1 MPRTSLRLLKTWP
14 ELRAWRAAQDPARP
28 VHLVPTM
35 GALHEGHLSL
45 FRHARS
51 DHGIAIAS
59 LFVNPLQ
66 FERKEDLVNYPRTV
80 DEDCAQMEAAGVEAV
95 YMPDL
100 ADMYGAD
107 GCQILLDAGPG
118 GEHFEGA
125 ARPGHFGGMLTV
137 VHKLFQR
144 VQPQRAFF
152 GEKDAQQLFLV
163 QRMAHDLDF
172 PVEVVGCPIVREDD
186 GLALSSRNVHLTPS
200 GRVHALGLSKSLVTV
215 ASSFEKGSRDVDH
228 LNQQLH
234 TAMEQAGVQVAYA
247 NVIDEAT
254 FLPLDEATAKP
265 GQGWRAVVA
274 GRVEG
279 VHLLDN
285 RYLGIA

>member
-1 MPRTSLRLLKTWP
+1 
-14 ELRAWRAAQDPARP
+14 
-28 VHLVPTM
+28 M
-35 GALHEGHLSL
+35 GALHDGHLSL

-51 DHGIAIAS
+51 DRGIAIAS

-66 FERKEDLVNYPRTV
+66 FERAEDLANYPRTIE
-80 DEDCAQMEAAGVEAV
+80 DDCAQMEASGVEAV

-118 GEHFEGA
+118 GEHFEGS

-172 PVEVVGCPIVREDD
+172 PVEVVGCPIVREND
-186 GLALSSRNVHLTPS
+186 GLALSSRNVHLSPA
-200 GRVHALGLSKSLVTV
+200 GRVQALGLSKALVTV
-215 ASSFEKGSRDVDH
+215 ANSFDKGSRDVAH
-228 LNQQLH
+228 LNQQLRIS
-234 TAMEQAGVQVAYA
+234 MEQAGVQVAYA
-247 NVIDEAT
+247 NLINEAT
-254 FLPLDEATAKP
+254 FLPLEATTAKP
-265 GQGWRAVVA
+265 GQQWRAVVA

-285 RYLGIA
+285 RHLGTA

>member
-1 MPRTSLRLLKTWP
+1 MPRTSLRLLKTRE
-14 ELRAWRAAQDPARP
+14 ELRAWRAAQSPSRE

-45 FRHARS
+45 FRQARR
-51 DHGIAIAS
+51 HGASAIAS

-66 FERKEDLVNYPRTV
+66 FERKEDLENYPRTV
-80 DEDCAQMEAAGVEAV
+80 EQDCAQMEAIGVEAV

-100 ADMYGAD
+100 ADMYGD
-107 GCQILLDAGPG
+107 GCQVTVEAGPG

-144 VQPQRAFF
+144 VQPKRAFF

-163 QRMAHDLDF
+163 RRMALDLDF

-186 GLALSSRNVHLTPS
+186 GLALSSRNVHLSPA
-200 GRVHALGLSKSLVTV
+200 GREQALGLSRALVAV
-215 ASSFEKGSRDVDH
+215 ANSFEKGSREVSH
-228 LNQQLH
+228 LNDLLR
-234 TAMEQAGVQVAYA
+234 TSMEQSGVDVAYA
-247 NVIDEAT
+247 KIIDDAR
-254 FLPLDEATAKP
+254 FLPLEDSGAKA
-265 GQGWRAVVA
+265 GQAWRAVVA

-285 RYLGIA
+285 RFLGRA